1 MRKWNSK
8 EENFFAVDTVRR
20 FSIDLYNWY
29 YEGQY
34 IDLVTKKETL
44 PNSLILA
51 INENDRITIKAS
63 ELTRTINS
71 KDIQAI
77 CCSER
82 RRLMA

>member
-1 MRKWNSK
+1 MKKWNAK
-8 EENFFAVDTVRR
+8 EEHYFAVDTVRR
-20 FSIDLYNWY
+20 FSIDLFNWY

-34 IDLVTKKETL
+34 IDLTTKKETL

-51 INENDRITIKAS
+51 INENGRITIKAS
-63 ELTRTINS
+63 ELTRTISS
-71 KDIQAI
+71 KDIQAV